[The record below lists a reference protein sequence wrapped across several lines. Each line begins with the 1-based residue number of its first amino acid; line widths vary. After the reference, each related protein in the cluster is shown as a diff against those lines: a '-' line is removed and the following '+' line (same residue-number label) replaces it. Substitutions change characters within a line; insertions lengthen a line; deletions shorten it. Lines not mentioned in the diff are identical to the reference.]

1 MKTTYVAGESAHD
14 LIRALRQFEPTPQ
27 NGGMI
32 EITACLERGE
42 AVPLQRALMRIEA
55 ELLAEDADRVGIDD
69 KPPPRSSAQRR
80 ADALVELVR
89 RLGEALAT

>member
-14 LIRALRQFEPTPQ
+14 LIRALRQFELIPQ

-32 EITACLERGE
+32 EVTACLALGE
-42 AVPLQRALMRIEA
+42 AVPLQRALIRTEA
-55 ELLAEDADRVGIDD
+55 ELFAEDADRVGIDG
-69 KPPPRSSAQRR
+69 KPPPRGSAQRR

-89 RLGEALAT
+89 QLGEALAT